1 MFWTA
6 QASKSGHPPL
16 AWGLGG
22 GLATEP
28 WCIISL
34 KWGKFP
40 QTLSRENRYSTWLKL
55 VRLGTLI
62 AVFKGLRI
70 PAANGKISRKARS
83 PRPFYPPL
91 NICLTNTLD
100 MNYGVKPAPQ
110 SMGKI
115 EGGL

>member
-1 MFWTA
+1 MFGTA
-6 QASKSGHPPL
+6 RASKSGHPPL
-16 AWGLGG
+16 AWGSGG

-62 AVFKGLRI
+62 AVSKGLRI
-70 PAANGKISRKARS
+70 PAANGKIPERLEVPGRFT
-83 PRPFYPPL
+83 RR
-91 NICLTNTLD
+91 
-100 MNYGVKPAPQ
+100 
-110 SMGKI
+110 
-115 EGGL
+115 